1 MGQALVLRSVCL
13 WVLWVLGVL
22 RGVLWVGWV
31 LLWVSRVSCVSR
43 VLGVSSVLG
52 VPRVLRVLLMGLVV
66 LAVPVL
72 VVLVMVVVLVVL
84 IVLVVGA
91 AVRREVLRMGRDVS
105 RVGLSRVSL
114 GGVGQGHLAAAGV
127 LVVVGVVVVGL
138 VVGEAVLGADGAARG
153 VLIGAG
159 RVRLLG
165 RVGRKPHETL
175 LAEGLLKDRL
185 VKAAEGGTE
194 IFEVGEEELLV
205 SLGHVVLGLR
215 WLLQTQRLR
224 HGLRVTAHGCVA
236 VHAAHAVEVDRGQ
249 ALV

>member
-1 MGQALVLRSVCL
+1 MGQTLVLRSVGLL
-13 WVLWVLGVL
+13 WVLWVLRGVW
-22 RGVLWVGWV
+22 GVLWVGGV
-31 LLWVSRVSCVSR
+31 LLWVSCVSR
-43 VLGVSSVLG
+43 VLGVSSVLR
-52 VPRVLRVLLMGLVV
+52 VPRVRMGLVV

-72 VVLVMVVVLVVL
+72 VVLVVLVMMVVLVVL
-84 IVLVVGA
+84 VVGA
-91 AVRREVLRMGRDVS
+91 GVRWEVLLWVGGDVS
-105 RVGLSRVSL
+105 GVGLSW
-114 GGVGQGHLAAAGV
+114 VGQGHLAAVGV

-138 VVGEAVLGADGAARG
+138 VVGETVLGADGAARG

-205 SLGHVVLGLR
+205 SLGHGVLGLGR
-215 WLLQTQRLR
+215 LLQTQRLR
-224 HGLRVTAHGCVA
+224 HGLWVTAHGCVA